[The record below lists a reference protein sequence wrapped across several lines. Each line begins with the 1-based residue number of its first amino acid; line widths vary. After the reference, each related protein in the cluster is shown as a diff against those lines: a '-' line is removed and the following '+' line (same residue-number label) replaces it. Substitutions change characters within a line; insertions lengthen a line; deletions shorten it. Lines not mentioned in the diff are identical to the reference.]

1 MLLQLGQ
8 EQLISK
14 AFEQSFVIGL
24 LVILLIV
31 AAFWIRSISKEK
43 NDVQLSK
50 DNIVKESLGIIT
62 LVESQLMENKAV
74 NDTAIL
80 TRNEILTEIKLLK
93 VVLEKKIN

>member
-74 NDTAIL
+74 NDNAIL

-93 VVLEKKIN
+93 VVLEKK

>member
-8 EQLISK
+8 DQLISK

-31 AAFWIRSISKEK
+31 AAFWIRNISKEK

-80 TRNEILTEIKLLK
+80 IRNEILTEIKLLK
-93 VVLEKKIN
+93 VVLEKK

>member
-93 VVLEKKIN
+93 VVLEKK

>member
-8 EQLISK
+8 DQLISK

-80 TRNEILTEIKLLK
+80 IRNEILTEIKLLK
-93 VVLEKKIN
+93 VVLEKK

>member
-8 EQLISK
+8 DQLISK

-74 NDTAIL
+74 NDNAIL

-93 VVLEKKIN
+93 VVLEKK

>member
-8 EQLISK
+8 DQLISK

-74 NDTAIL
+74 NDNAII

-93 VVLEKKIN
+93 VVLEKK

>member
-74 NDTAIL
+74 NDSAIL

-93 VVLEKKIN
+93 VVLEKK